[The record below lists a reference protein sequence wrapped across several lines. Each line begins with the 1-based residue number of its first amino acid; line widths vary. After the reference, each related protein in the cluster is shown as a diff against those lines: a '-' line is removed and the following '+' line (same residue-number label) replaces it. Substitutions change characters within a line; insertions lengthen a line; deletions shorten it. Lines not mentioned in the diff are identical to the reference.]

1 MPTRRQPGTCDDP
14 HVLLNKPTLRIDEA
28 AFLLEVTSRTVERY
42 LHDGKLDWIRTL
54 GGPRRVRTDS
64 LKRYLA

>member
-1 MPTRRQPGTCDDP
+1 MPTRRKPGTCDDP
-14 HVLLNKPTLRIDEA
+14 HVLLNKTTLRIEEA
-28 AFLLEVTSRTVERY
+28 ACLLEVTPRTVERY
-42 LHDGKLDWIRTL
+42 LLDWIRTL